1 MNKCIVV
8 SDSFKGTLSSLEICA
23 IAREAAGR
31 ACPACEL
38 VCIPV
43 ADGGEGTVDCF
54 LQALE
59 GRRVVCEATGP
70 WGEPVRA
77 AYCRAGDRAVI
88 EMAAAAGLPLA
99 GERLNPERT
108 TTFGVGQL
116 IRHAVERGCREVLL
130 GLGGSCTNDGGC
142 GCAAALGAAF
152 YRADGSAFVPVGADL
167 DQICRIDLTDCRR
180 RLEGVTVTAMC
191 DVDSPLWGPGGA
203 ARVFAPQKGADP
215 AMVERLDRRLRCF
228 DEILRRELGSDAG
241 RMPGGGAA
249 GGMGAGCAALLGA
262 RLRPGIEAVLDMV
275 DFDRLL
281 EGADL
286 VVTGE
291 GRADGQSARGKV
303 VSGVARRA
311 GPRGV
316 PLAVIAG
323 SAAPEA
329 DALYELGVTALFVTD
344 REGVGFPRCADR
356 AGENYRRTLEDV
368 LRLAEA
374 MGRR

>member
-1 MNKCIVV
+1 ME
-8 SDSFKGTLSSLEICA
+8 S
-23 IAREAAGR
+23 AALF
-31 ACPACEL
+31 C
-38 VCIPV
+38 
-43 ADGGEGTVDCF
+43 
-54 LQALE
+54 
-59 GRRVVCEATGP
+59 
-70 WGEPVRA
+70 
-77 AYCRAGDRAVI
+77 
-88 EMAAAAGLPLA
+88 
-99 GERLNPERT
+99 
-108 TTFGVGQL
+108 
-116 IRHAVERGCREVLL
+116 
-130 GLGGSCTNDGGC
+130 
-142 GCAAALGAAF
+142 CAAALGAAF

-180 RLEGVTVTAMC
+180 LLEGVTVTVMF

-215 AMVERLDRRLRCF
+215 AMVERLDRRLRRF

-344 REGVGFPRCADR
+344 REGEGFPRCADR